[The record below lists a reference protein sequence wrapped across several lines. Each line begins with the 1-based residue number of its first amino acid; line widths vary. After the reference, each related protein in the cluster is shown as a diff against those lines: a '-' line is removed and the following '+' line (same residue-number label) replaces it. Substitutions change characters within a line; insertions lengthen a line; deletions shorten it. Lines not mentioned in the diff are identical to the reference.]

1 MNDNSYLIHKP
12 LAFNGATG
20 SPIFNTT
27 NNVQLTQMDQMKSP
41 TAAASHQ
48 INTIIHPAQQASNL
62 LAHSQASSLIPA
74 MQMFPSALTGSPY
87 IFQYPTSHGLAPPQA
102 PDLTGQL
109 STFHHSQA
117 QLPSSALISPAAQY
131 SSGLHAASAFA
142 PNLNI
147 ALIPGLGGQAASTPF
162 LSATQQLAAAQGPMF
177 VNPLSS
183 INNAFSAVPSFSQ
196 GNLFFGLP

>member
-20 SPIFNTT
+20 NPIYNSA
-27 NNVQLTQMDQMKSP
+27 NNIQLAQLDQLKSP
-41 TAAASHQ
+41 TAPSQ
-48 INTIIHPAQQASNL
+48 INTIIHPAQQASSL

-74 MQMFPSALTGSPY
+74 MPMFPGTLTGSPY
-87 IFQYPTSHGLAPPQA
+87 IFQYPTSHGLAHPQA
-102 PDLTGQL
+102 PDLATQL

-117 QLPSSALISPAAQY
+117 QLPNSTLISPASQY
-131 SSGLHAASAFA
+131 SSNLAAASAFA

-147 ALIPGLGGQAASTPF
+147 ALIPGLSGQATSTPF
-162 LSATQQLAAAQGPMF
+162 LSATQQLAAAQAPMF

>member
-20 SPIFNTT
+20 NPIYNTA
-27 NNVQLTQMDQMKSP
+27 NNSIQLTQLDQLKSP
-41 TAAASHQ
+41 TAAHQ

-74 MQMFPSALTGSPY
+74 MSMFPGALTGSPY
-87 IFQYPTSHGLAPPQA
+87 IFQYPTSHGLAHP
-102 PDLTGQL
+102 PDLATQL
-109 STFHHSQA
+109 SNFHHSQA
-117 QLPSSALISPAAQY
+117 QLQNSALISPASQY
-131 SSGLHAASAFA
+131 SSNLHAASAFA

-147 ALIPGLGGQAASTPF
+147 ALIPGLSGQATSTPF
-162 LSATQQLAAAQGPMF
+162 LNATQQLAAAQAPMF